1 LYRVTCGE
9 IGTNATDVEKY
20 MQTVLYLG
28 KLWNCVLLLDEADVF
43 LEERSISDLQRNS
56 LVSVF
61 LRILEYYDGILIL
74 TSNRVGTFDEAFK
87 SRIQVS
93 LHYEDHTATARK
105 AIWRN
110 FFKILENREA
120 DVNIG
125 ELEDHIDELAQEEMN
140 GRQIRNTMTTARQ
153 LAIHRKERLDWSHLE
168 EALMTSKE
176 FDRYLKK
183 VQGHTDKQW
192 ARENRLR

>member
-1 LYRVTCGE
+1 
-9 IGTNATDVEKY
+9 
-20 MQTVLYLG
+20 M
-28 KLWNCVLLLDEADVF
+28 
-43 LEERSISDLQRNS
+43 
-56 LVSVF
+56 
-61 LRILEYYDGILIL
+61 
-74 TSNRVGTFDEAFK
+74 
-87 SRIQVS
+87 S

-105 AIWRN
+105 AIWKN
-110 FFKILENREA
+110 FIKILESREA
-120 DVNIG
+120 DVDIG

-153 LAIHRKERLDWSHLE
+153 LAIHRKQRLDWSHLE
-168 EALMTSKE
+168 EALATSKE

>member
-1 LYRVTCGE
+1 
-9 IGTNATDVEKY
+9 
-20 MQTVLYLG
+20 
-28 KLWNCVLLLDEADVF
+28 
-43 LEERSISDLQRNS
+43 
-56 LVSVF
+56 
-61 LRILEYYDGILIL
+61 LEYYDGILIL
-74 TSNRVGTFDEAFK
+74 TSNRVGTFDKAFK

-110 FFKILENREA
+110 FFKILENREV

-125 ELEDHIDELAQEEMN
+125 ELEDHVDELAQEEIN

-168 EALMTSKE
+168 EALTTSKE
-176 FDRYLKK
+176 FNRYLKK